1 MKHLAVLVLLVFLLA
16 ACSLPAGVNPTLT
29 PLPLPTTPAPGRQ
42 PSTTTAPHSSIPS
55 PTPEIQKVVS
65 VALHVRGSAQV
76 MPDVTAGS
84 TVVVEATFDPVVQAL
99 TRRTD
104 GSVLSSSTT
113 TWQNSPLAQMR
124 FCISVEPQPCELG
137 EWRPYQ
143 ALNSQEIYVDWL
155 GPRQFHLQAEFSDAA
170 GQAIP
175 SVRAYYYDA
184 QPQTSLTLT
193 MRSRIEP
200 GTPLVQLPPPIQT
213 AAAATQTAFPV
224 TGSVQIEDGRCCAG
238 GTAGSTIQLKVAFQA
253 ASSAGEV
260 TEMKIQVG
268 QCVPDPDQHLGIW
281 EPYQAQRTF
290 ETTLAINW
298 VGWWI
303 GVQYRDS
310 KGNLSPVYCDDIS
323 LEGNPPRPTQ

>member
-1 MKHLAVLVLLVFLLA
+1 MKHLSVLILLVFLLA
-16 ACSLPAGVNPTLT
+16 ACSLP
-29 PLPLPTTPAPGRQ
+29 TTPTPGGQ
-42 PSTTTAPHSSIPS
+42 PPATTVPHGSIPS
-55 PTPEIQKVVS
+55 PTPEVQQVIS
-65 VALHVRGSAQV
+65 VALRVRDSAQV
-76 MPDVTAGS
+76 IPDVAAGS
-84 TVVVEATFDPVVQAL
+84 TVVVEAVFDPVVQAL
-99 TRRTD
+99 TRRAD

-113 TWQNSPLAQMR
+113 TWENAPVAKMR

-137 EWRPYQ
+137 EWHPYQ
-143 ALNSQEIYVDWL
+143 ALNSQEIFVDWL

-170 GQAIP
+170 GQILP

-193 MRSRIEP
+193 LRAGIEP
-200 GTPLVQLPPPIQT
+200 GTPQAHLPAPVQT

-238 GTAGSTIQLKVAFQA
+238 GTAGATIQLHVNFQA

-260 TEMKIQVG
+260 SEMKIQVG
-268 QCVPDPDQHLGIW
+268 QCAPDPDQHLGIW
-281 EPYQAQRTF
+281 EPYQAQRIY

-310 KGNLSPVYCDDIS
+310 KGNLSPIYCDDIS
-323 LEGNPPRPTQ
+323 LEGSPPSSTP